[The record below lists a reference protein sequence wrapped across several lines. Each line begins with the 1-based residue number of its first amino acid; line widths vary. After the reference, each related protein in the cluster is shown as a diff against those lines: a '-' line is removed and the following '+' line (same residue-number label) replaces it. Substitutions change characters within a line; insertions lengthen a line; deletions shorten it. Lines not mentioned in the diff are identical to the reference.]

1 MWLVVNEI
9 VDTRMEV
16 DFIAMQHIRTISLQP
31 WPNQNNFL
39 YSQYDPV
46 NNALIGTQQSSGN
59 DVGLHLLDRADTLG
73 VPLSDIADDVATRVG
88 LTPTGDVDS
97 SQLLDTVLGFVISDR
112 MPARRA
118 LEALAPLYFFDVR
131 EEDFAVQFLKRGGAA
146 VDTIPADDL
155 AARRSGEEGFVAPL
169 NELRRQELDLPR
181 EIEVIFA
188 DPASD
193 YQTNTQRFQRISE
206 AVDTRKKMRLNLPVV
221 MAVSEAAQRVERLG
235 FQTWAERRQY
245 ELTLSRRHGRL
256 SPGDVILVNDGNDL
270 FEMRTARI
278 DSGPDGVLRF
288 VTFASDADVY
298 LGGAAIGA
306 DALGVPGQ
314 TLDAASPTSLYV
326 IDLPLLRDEDD
337 GLSVYLAGGASGP
350 GAWSGASIHKSVD
363 GFNYD
368 PVSALTADRNVVHGY
383 TTDVLTPGPHTRW
396 DRVNSVTVQLLRG
409 QLTSRSELEV
419 LNGAN
424 AILIGDEYLQF
435 ATATLNADGSYL
447 LSDLLR
453 GRRGTDWAVG
463 GHGRGEA
470 VVLANA
476 AHWVKEPLSAAEI
489 GAKRYFKAITVGGS
503 LMGTTRSL
511 TYLGRSLM
519 PLAPV
524 HLRGSLGSSP
534 QDWNLNWVRR
544 TRIGGA
550 WANNVASVA
559 LGEENEAYD
568 LEILNSGTVVRSF
581 LGLTSPNALYS
592 ESQQI
597 ADFGIVQTSLEI
609 RVYQLSAT
617 VGRGFAGSASLS
629 S

>member
-1 MWLVVNEI
+1 
-9 VDTRMEV
+9 
-16 DFIAMQHIRTISLQP
+16 
-31 WPNQNNFL
+31 
-39 YSQYDPV
+39 
-46 NNALIGTQQSSGN
+46 
-59 DVGLHLLDRADTLG
+59 
-73 VPLSDIADDVATRVG
+73 
-88 LTPTGDVDS
+88 
-97 SQLLDTVLGFVISDR
+97 
-112 MPARRA
+112 
-118 LEALAPLYFFDVR
+118 
-131 EEDFAVQFLKRGGAA
+131 
-146 VDTIPADDL
+146 
-155 AARRSGEEGFVAPL
+155 
-169 NELRRQELDLPR
+169 
-181 EIEVIFA
+181 
-188 DPASD
+188 
-193 YQTNTQRFQRISE
+193 
-206 AVDTRKKMRLNLPVV
+206 
-221 MAVSEAAQRVERLG
+221 
-235 FQTWAERRQY
+235 
-245 ELTLSRRHGRL
+245 
-256 SPGDVILVNDGNDL
+256 
-270 FEMRTARI
+270 
-278 DSGPDGVLRF
+278 
-288 VTFASDADVY
+288 
-298 LGGAAIGA
+298 
-306 DALGVPGQ
+306 
-314 TLDAASPTSLYV
+314 
-326 IDLPLLRDEDD
+326 
-337 GLSVYLAGGASGP
+337 
-350 GAWSGASIHKSVD
+350 
-363 GFNYD
+363 
-368 PVSALTADRNVVHGY
+368 
-383 TTDVLTPGPHTRW
+383 
-396 DRVNSVTVQLLRG
+396 
-409 QLTSRSELEV
+409 LEV